1 MAEQPVPRFFLAL
14 MIGAAVLLAFVL
26 TPLAAELVL
35 AAVFA
40 AVLWPA
46 QQWLSKRLRGKRGV
60 SAGLITF
67 LAVVILLG
75 PVATIVTF
83 VIRDGAD
90 GVRFISE
97 ALRSDDVAALV
108 DYLPEGARAS
118 VTSGIERLP
127 RDIGDLMETVNG
139 HTDEAVSTVS
149 KALVATG
156 SVAFGTVMMLI
167 ALFFLLVRGSELVA
181 WLGSVSPLGREQ
193 TNELFVMFRKVS
205 YSVIVATGVTA
216 AVQALA
222 ALVGFFIARVPSPYF
237 FALVTFFCAFI
248 PAVGAAV
255 VCLFAA
261 LLLLVTGHPYM
272 ALFLAVWGL
281 VVVGIVDNLVKPL
294 LIRRGIEIHGAI
306 VFFSLIG
313 GIATF
318 GAIGLLIGPL
328 AVSLF
333 LAVLRM
339 YHRDYT
345 PGDSHVP
352 AVPGLPGGTE
362 PPAAAEPPA
371 ATDPS

>member
-46 QQWLSKRLRGKRGV
+46 QQWLSKRLRGKRGA
-60 SAGLITF
+60 SAGVILF
-67 LAVVILLG
+67 LVVVILLG

-97 ALRSDDVAALV
+97 ALHSEDATALV
-108 DYLPEGARAS
+108 GHLPDSARAS
-118 VTSGIERLP
+118 VTAALERLP
-127 RDIGDLMETVNG
+127 RDVGDLMATVDG
-139 HTDEAVSTVS
+139 HTGEAVASLG
-149 KALVATG
+149 KALVTTG
-156 SVAFGTVMMLI
+156 SLAFSAVMMLI

-181 WLGSVSPLGREQ
+181 WLENVSPLGREQ
-193 TNELFVMFRKVS
+193 TNELFAIFRKVS

-216 AVQALA
+216 AVQAVA
-222 ALVGFFIARVPSPYF
+222 ALAGFFIARVPSPYF

-248 PAVGAAV
+248 PAIGAAV

-261 LLLLVTGHPYM
+261 LLLLLTGHPYM
-272 ALFLAVWGL
+272 ALFLALWGL
-281 VVVGIVDNLVKPL
+281 VVVGLVDNLVKPL
-294 LIRRGIEIHGAI
+294 LIKRGIEIHGAI

-318 GAIGLLIGPL
+318 GGIGLILGPL

-345 PGDSHVP
+345 PGDSRLP
-352 AVPGLPGGTE
+352 TVPGLPPGTDK
-362 PPAAAEPPA
+362 PAAA
-371 ATDPS
+371 DPS